1 MTQDIGDWATYLSN
15 EKNKDYFDSL
25 LSFLNSRVGHEI
37 YPPRGTWFKA
47 FEYSSFSSTKVV
59 ILGQDPYH
67 GEGQAE
73 GLSFSVPKGMGIPPS
88 LRNIYKELDQDD
100 VDFTNPGH
108 GHLENWAKQGVLL
121 LNSVLTV
128 EKNSPASHA
137 NQGWEVF
144 TDQVITLLNDNKDN
158 LVFLLWGAY
167 ANKKSVLID
176 SNKHLI
182 LSAAHPS
189 PFSAHKG
196 FFGCKHFSKTN
207 SYLKSSNQELIDWSL
222 PL

>member
-1 MTQDIGDWATYLSN
+1 MT
-15 EKNKDYFDSL
+15 
-25 LSFLNSRVGHEI
+25 
-37 YPPRGTWFKA
+37 
-47 FEYSSFSSTKVV
+47 
-59 ILGQDPYH
+59 
-67 GEGQAE
+67 
-73 GLSFSVPKGMGIPPS
+73 IPPS
-88 LRNIYKELDQDD
+88 LRNIYKELNQDD
-100 VDFTNPGH
+100 VDFTHPGH

-137 NQGWEVF
+137 NQGWELF
-144 TDQVITLLNDNKDN
+144 TDQVIRLLNENKNN

-167 ANKKSVLID
+167 ANKKSELID
-176 SNKHLI
+176 TKKHLI

-207 SYLKSSNQELIDWSL
+207 SYLKSSNQVLIDWSL

>member
-1 MTQDIGDWATYLSN
+1 MTKDIGDWATYLSD

-73 GLSFSVPKGMGIPPS
+73 GLSFSVPRGMSIPPS

-144 TDQVITLLNDNKDN
+144 TDQVINLLNVKKSN

-167 ANKKSVLID
+167 ANKKSELID
-176 SNKHLI
+176 SNKHLV

-207 SYLKSSNQELIDWSL
+207 NYLKSSNKELIDWSL

>member
-1 MTQDIGDWATYLSN
+1 MTQDIGDWATYLSD

-73 GLSFSVPKGMGIPPS
+73 GLSFSVPRGMSIPPS

-144 TDQVITLLNDNKDN
+144 TDNVIKLLNEKKSN

-167 ANKKSVLID
+167 ANKKSELID

-196 FFGCKHFSKTN
+196 FLGCKHFSKTN
-207 SYLKSSNQELIDWSL
+207 NYLKSSNQELIDWSL

>member
-1 MTQDIGDWATYLSN
+1 MTQDIGDWATYLSD

-73 GLSFSVPKGMGIPPS
+73 GLSFSVPRGMSIPPS

-144 TDQVITLLNDNKDN
+144 TDQVINLLNEKKTN
-158 LVFLLWGAY
+158 LVFILWGAY
-167 ANKKSVLID
+167 ASKKSELID
-176 SNKHLI
+176 TKKHLI
-182 LSAAHPS
+182 LSATHPS

>member
-1 MTQDIGDWATYLSN
+1 MTQDIGDWAPYLSD
-15 EKNKDYFDSL
+15 EKNKDYFGSL
-25 LSFLNSRVGHEI
+25 LSFLNSRVDYEI
-37 YPPRGTWFKA
+37 FPPRGTWFKA
-47 FEYSSFSSTKVV
+47 FEYSSFRATKVV

-67 GEGQAE
+67 GDGQAE
-73 GLSFSVPKGMGIPPS
+73 GLSFSVPKGIAVPPS
-88 LRNIYKELDQDD
+88 LRNIYKELDRDD
-100 VDFTNPGH
+100 VEFNKPEH

-144 TDQVITLLNDNKDN
+144 TDQVITLLNNNKEN

-189 PFSAHKG
+189 PFSAYKG

-207 SYLKSSNQELIDWSL
+207 SYLKASNQELIDWSL
-222 PL
+222 PI

>member
-1 MTQDIGDWATYLSN
+1 MTQHIGDWASYLSD
-15 EKNKDYFDSL
+15 EKNKDYFGSL
-25 LSFLNSRVGHEI
+25 LSFLNSRVDHEI
-37 YPPRGTWFKA
+37 YPPRGTWFRA
-47 FEYSSFSSTKVV
+47 FEYSSFNSTKVV

-73 GLSFSVPKGMGIPPS
+73 GLSFSVPKGIAVPPS

-144 TDQVITLLNDNKDN
+144 TDHVIKLLNEKKSN

-167 ANKKSVLID
+167 ANKKSELID
-176 SNKHLI
+176 INKHLV

-196 FFGCKHFSKTN
+196 FLGCKHFSKTN
-207 SYLKSSNQELIDWSL
+207 NYLKSSNQELIDWSL

>member
-1 MTQDIGDWATYLSN
+1 MTQDIGDWAPYLKE

-25 LSFLNSRVGHEI
+25 LSFLNSRVDCEI
-37 YPPRGTWFKA
+37 FPPRGTWFKA
-47 FEYSSFSSTKVV
+47 FEYSSFSSTRVV

-67 GEGQAE
+67 AEGQAE
-73 GLSFSVPKGMGIPPS
+73 GLSFSVPRGMSIPPS
-88 LRNIYKELDQDD
+88 LKNIYRELNQDD

-128 EKNSPASHA
+128 EKDSPASHA

-144 TDQVITLLNDNKDN
+144 TDHVIKLLNEKKYN

-207 SYLKSSNQELIDWSL
+207 SYLKSSNQESIDWSL